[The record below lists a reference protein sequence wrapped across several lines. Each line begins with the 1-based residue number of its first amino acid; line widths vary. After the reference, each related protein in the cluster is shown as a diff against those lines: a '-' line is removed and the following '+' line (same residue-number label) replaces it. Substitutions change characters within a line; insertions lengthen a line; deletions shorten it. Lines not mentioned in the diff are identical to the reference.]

1 METLGFYETT
11 RPLPFSKPLKP
22 RTLSFNFWTL
32 KNSWNRGYTIEVS
45 LKPSWKFLQ
54 NWGFLWILTS
64 SVGNEFLFPLIG
76 QPHHPPVHQQKR
88 KRRSYLDFFV
98 TGRLFIEIDGPPH
111 HPSVHHQKRKY
122 YPDIFLRNQMNLF
135 LALVNYP
142 TIQMYTTKI
151 KKKNDPNTSECNDG
165 TNTCS

>member
-1 METLGFYETT
+1 METLGFNDTT
-11 RPLPFSKPLKP
+11 RPLPQSKPLKP
-22 RTLSFNFWTL
+22 RTLSFNFWTP
-32 KNSWNRGYTIEVS
+32 KSSWNCRYTIEVS
-45 LKPSWKFLQ
+45 LKPSSNFLK

-64 SVGNEFLFPLIG
+64 SVLNEFLFTLVG

-98 TGRLFIEIDGPPH
+98 TRRLFIEIDGPPH

-135 LALVNYP
+135 LALVDYP
-142 TIQMYTTKI
+142 TIQMYTIKI
-151 KKKNDPNTSECNDG
+151 KKNDPNTSSKYNDG